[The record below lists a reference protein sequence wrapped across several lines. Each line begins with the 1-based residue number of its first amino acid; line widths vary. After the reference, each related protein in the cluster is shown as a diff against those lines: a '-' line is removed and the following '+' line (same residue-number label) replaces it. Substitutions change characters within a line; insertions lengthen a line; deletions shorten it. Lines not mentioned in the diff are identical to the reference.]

1 MALLIG
7 ERDAEIIRHALS
19 KLDINMRQMVDH
31 ALANVGT
38 HHFAQLKAETADNV
52 LLFNRGLAV
61 PEQARLSVIFAE

>member
-1 MALLIG
+1 MALLVSQ
-7 ERDAEIIRHALS
+7 RNAEIIRHALS

-38 HHFAQLKAETADNV
+38 HHFAQLEAEAADNV
-52 LLFNRGLAV
+52 LLFDRGLAV

>member
-1 MALLIG
+1 
-7 ERDAEIIRHALS
+7 
-19 KLDINMRQMVDH
+19 MRQMVDH